1 MHATPQAATSAL
13 WEEDLPGGSHW
24 SGVIRRGVMLRL
36 LAQGD
41 DANVAALFYNRE
53 QPLERYNMA
62 DTLKAQHIAHL
73 TTGCVCYS
81 DMGRI
86 LCSVVADTCGW
97 HDPLCGLTDAD
108 LITARYGATRFQE
121 QRNQRH
127 VSGRE
132 AMLVEL
138 GKYGLGERDL
148 VANINFF
155 SKVVV
160 DDSGA
165 MQLVAGHSRAGQLRR
180 PALRN
185 GHAGAAACR
194 SASAGDGHAL
204 CAARRA
210 APGLSRRG
218 ARSGRCLPY
227 PLSRECA
234 RLHQHRAPLPG
245 PGRRRAVIDEVVP
258 AGEPWMDVVK
268 RGQRLRIVDLE
279 GNQAVDTL
287 FYNAGD
293 TAEHY
298 SAQNTIQSQKRIYL
312 TTGTVLVSNR
322 GRPMLRIE
330 DDTCGRHDTLGGA
343 CSAES
348 NTVRYAL
355 EKRHMHSCRD
365 SFLLALARHLLAS
378 MEA

>member
-1 MHATPQAATSAL
+1 MHATPQAATTAL

-97 HDPLCGLTDAD
+97 HDPLCGLTDAH

-165 MQLVAGHSRAGQLRR
+165 MQLVAGHSRAGQHVDLRFEMDT
-180 PALRN
+180 LVLL
-185 GHAGAAACR
+185 HAGPHPLATGTRHAPPGVRLQAFRAVAPGPDDACR
-194 SASAGDGHAL
+194 MR
-204 CAARRA
+204 CPENARGFINTERLYL
-210 APGLSRRG
+210 GL
-218 ARSGRCLPY
+218 A
-227 PLSRECA
+227 
-234 RLHQHRAPLPG
+234 
-245 PGRRRAVIDEVVP
+245 
-258 AGEPWMDVVK
+258 
-268 RGQRLRIVDLE
+268 
-279 GNQAVDTL
+279 
-287 FYNAGD
+287 
-293 TAEHY
+293 
-298 SAQNTIQSQKRIYL
+298 
-312 TTGTVLVSNR
+312 
-322 GRPMLRIE
+322 
-330 DDTCGRHDTLGGA
+330 GGA
-343 CSAES
+343 P
-348 NTVRYAL
+348 
-355 EKRHMHSCRD
+355 
-365 SFLLALARHLLAS
+365 
-378 MEA
+378 